1 MIPLRRPS
9 MKRKLCLLSSV
20 ICIFLSLAQ
29 LSHAKEKPEG
39 STIEVVGKAR
49 VMTMPNV
56 ATVTFSVETNSTKA
70 QQAVQENAKQTDKLL
85 NALKDIG
92 GQKIKIRTSG
102 FTLTPVYDKD
112 NRFQPKG
119 YRVTNTVIVE
129 TKEIDQVGTFID
141 EASKAGV
148 SRIGSLTFS
157 TDGEEKL
164 RKEAAVQAVRQ
175 AKDIAADLAKA
186 AGLTIKKIVK
196 LSYTPRGPAPI
207 FRMEAMAAAART
219 PIEVGEIALE
229 ETVHVIFEAN

>member
-1 MIPLRRPS
+1 MN
-9 MKRKLCLLSSV
+9 RKISFLSFV
-20 ICIFLSLAQ
+20 ICLSLTLAR
-29 LSHAKEKPEG
+29 LSYAEEKPQP

-49 VMTMPNV
+49 LMTMPNV
-56 ATVTFSVETNSTKA
+56 ATVTFAVETNSTRA
-70 QQAVQENAKQTDKLL
+70 QLAVGENAKQTDKLL
-85 NALKDIG
+85 KSLKDIG

-112 NRFQPKG
+112 NRFQPRG

-157 TDGEEKL
+157 TDGEDKL
-164 RKEAAVQAVRQ
+164 RKEAAVQALNQ

-196 LSYTPRGPAPI
+196 ISYTPRGPAPL
-207 FRMEAMAAAART
+207 FRMEAMAATART
-219 PIEVGEIALE
+219 PIEVGEITME
-229 ETVHVIFEAN
+229 ETVHVIFETN

>member
-1 MIPLRRPS
+1 MN
-9 MKRKLCLLSSV
+9 RKLTSLYLL
-20 ICIFLSLAQ
+20 ICLSLIFAQ
-29 LSHAKEKPEG
+29 LSYAKEEPIP
-39 STIEVVGKAR
+39 STIEVVGKAA

-56 ATVTFSVETNSTKA
+56 ATVTFAVETNSSKA
-70 QQAVQENAKQTDKLL
+70 QQAVRENAKETEKLL

-92 GQKIKIRTSG
+92 GQKSQIKTSA
-102 FTLTPVYDKD
+102 FSLTPIYDKD

-164 RKEAAVQAVRQ
+164 REEAAVQAVNQ
-175 AKDIAADLAKA
+175 AKYIAADLAKA
-186 AGLTIKKIVK
+186 AGLTIKRIVRI
-196 LSYTPRGPAPI
+196 SYTPRGPGPLL
-207 FRMEAMAAAART
+207 RMEAMAAAART
-219 PIEVGEIALE
+219 PIEVGEITLE
-229 ETVHVIFEAN
+229 ETVHVVFEAK

>member
-1 MIPLRRPS
+1 
-9 MKRKLCLLSSV
+9 
-20 ICIFLSLAQ
+20 
-29 LSHAKEKPEG
+29 
-39 STIEVVGKAR
+39 
-49 VMTMPNV
+49 
-56 ATVTFSVETNSTKA
+56 
-70 QQAVQENAKQTDKLL
+70 
-85 NALKDIG
+85 
-92 GQKIKIRTSG
+92 
-102 FTLTPVYDKD
+102 LTPVYDKD
-112 NRFQPKG
+112 NRFQPRG
-119 YRVTNTVIVE
+119 YRVTNTVIME

-164 RKEAAVQAVRQ
+164 RKEAAVQAVNQ

-207 FRMEAMAAAART
+207 LRMEAMAAAART
-219 PIEVGEIALE
+219 PIEVGEITLE

>member
-1 MIPLRRPS
+1 MN
-9 MKRKLCLLSSV
+9 KKLGFLAFV
-20 ICIFLSLAQ
+20 ICLSLTLAQ
-29 LSHAKEKPEG
+29 LSYAKEEPQA

-56 ATVTFSVETNSTKA
+56 ATVTFAVETNSTKA
-70 QQAVQENAKQTDKLL
+70 QQAVRENAKQTDELL
-85 NALKDIG
+85 NALKDVG

-112 NRFQPKG
+112 NRFQPRG

-164 RKEAAVQAVRQ
+164 RKEAAVQAVNN

-186 AGLTIKKIVK
+186 AGLAIKRIVK
-196 LSYTPRGPAPI
+196 LSYTPRGPAPLL
-207 FRMEAMAAAART
+207 RMEAMSAAART
-219 PIEVGEIALE
+219 PIEVGEITLE
-229 ETVHVIFEAN
+229 ETVAVIFETN

>member
-1 MIPLRRPS
+1 
-9 MKRKLCLLSSV
+9 MKRKISFLSLA

-29 LSHAKEKPEG
+29 LSYAEEKPQP

-56 ATVTFSVETNSTKA
+56 ATVTFAVETNSTKA
-70 QQAVQENAKQTDKLL
+70 QLAVRENAKQTDKLL
-85 NALKDIG
+85 NTLKDIG
-92 GQKIKIRTSG
+92 KQKIKIRTSG

-112 NRFQPKG
+112 NRFQPRG

-164 RKEAAVQAVRQ
+164 RKEAAVQALNQ

-196 LSYTPRGPAPI
+196 VSYTPRGPAPLY
-207 FRMEAMAAAART
+207 RMEAMAATART
-219 PIEVGEIALE
+219 PIEVGEITME
-229 ETVHVIFEAN
+229 ETVHVIFETN

>member
-1 MIPLRRPS
+1 MN
-9 MKRKLCLLSSV
+9 RKLVPLFCV
-20 ICIFLSLAQ
+20 ICISLALAQ
-29 LSHAKEKPEG
+29 LTYAKEEPKP

-56 ATVTFSVETNSTKA
+56 ATVTFAVETNSTKA
-70 QQAVQENAKQTDKLL
+70 QQAVRENAKQTDRLL
-85 NALKDIG
+85 NALKDMG
-92 GQKIKIRTSG
+92 GQKIKIKTSG
-102 FTLTPVYDKD
+102 FSLTPVYDKD
-112 NRFQPKG
+112 NRFQPRG

-148 SRIGSLTFS
+148 SLIGSLTFS

-164 RKEAAVQAVRQ
+164 RKEAAVQAVKQ

-196 LSYTPRGPAPI
+196 LSYTPRGPAPL

-219 PIEVGEIALE
+219 PIEIGEITLE
-229 ETVHVIFEAN
+229 ETVHVIFETN

>member
-1 MIPLRRPS
+1 MN
-9 MKRKLCLLSSV
+9 RKISFLSFV
-20 ICIFLSLAQ
+20 ICLSLTLAQ
-29 LSHAKEKPEG
+29 LGYAKEKPEG
-39 STIEVVGKAR
+39 ATIEVVGKAR

-56 ATVTFSVETNSTKA
+56 ATVTFAVETNSTKA
-70 QQAVQENAKQTDKLL
+70 QQAVRENAKQTEKLL
-85 NALKDIG
+85 NTLKDIG

-112 NRFQPKG
+112 NRFQPRG

-157 TDGEEKL
+157 TDGEDKL
-164 RKEAAVQAVRQ
+164 RKEAAVQAVNQ
-175 AKDIAADLAKA
+175 AKEIAADLAKA

-196 LSYTPRGPAPI
+196 VSYTPRGPAPL

-219 PIEVGEIALE
+219 PIEVGEITME
-229 ETVHVIFEAN
+229 ETVHVIFETN